1 MEEELKN
8 LVKNMPIF
16 PGVYRMLNAK
26 EEIIYIGKAKNLKKR
41 VRSYFSKNQDS
52 PRTKIMVGNINNIE
66 FTVTN
71 TEAEALILENNLIKK
86 FMPRYNVIFRDDKSY
101 PYLAITSDKYPRIKF
116 HRGLK
121 KKGTQYFGPFPNSN
135 AARESIQLLQK
146 VFMLRTC
153 QNSIFN
159 NRTRPCLEHQIKRC
173 TAPCVDLISESDYI
187 SDTNQAALFLN
198 GKDNEVIKNLSNKMN
213 EYSEEHNFERAAIFR
228 DRIQS
233 LRQIRLKQ
241 FVSDFSENDA
251 DIIASSISLGF
262 ICVNVVMIRSGRH
275 LGDKSF
281 FPRNHDKSLTTNVIE
296 AFLTQYY
303 DKNIPPPVIVIEDNI
318 DRELIKKFFQFKKYQ
333 TVKIISRIVGDKRNW
348 LSMAKKNADIAVQQK
363 NTLQSNHA
371 DRLNAL
377 NKLLP
382 FSKDIGRIECFDISH
397 TMGEN
402 TVGSCVVYDKL
413 AMQTKDYRRYNIN
426 NVTPGDDYAAM
437 REVLSRRYNRM
448 KNEDALRPDLILVDG
463 GKGQFS
469 IAEEIMKEIGM
480 DNIFLV
486 GVSKGAN
493 RKAGKEKLIMSN
505 NKVLSNIDETN
516 LGFHLI
522 QQVRD
527 EAHRFAITGHR
538 ARRAKTRL
546 SSSIE
551 DIEGIGSKKRKN
563 LLAYFGGIEGIK
575 NATVEELITVEGIN
589 NQLAEKI
596 YNYFN

>member
-1 MEEELKN
+1 
-8 LVKNMPIF
+8 
-16 PGVYRMLNAK
+16 
-26 EEIIYIGKAKNLKKR
+26 
-41 VRSYFSKNQDS
+41 
-52 PRTKIMVGNINNIE
+52 
-66 FTVTN
+66 
-71 TEAEALILENNLIKK
+71 
-86 FMPRYNVIFRDDKSY
+86 
-101 PYLAITSDKYPRIKF
+101 
-116 HRGLK
+116 
-121 KKGTQYFGPFPNSN
+121 
-135 AARESIQLLQK
+135 
-146 VFMLRTC
+146 
-153 QNSIFN
+153 
-159 NRTRPCLEHQIKRC
+159 
-173 TAPCVDLISESDYI
+173 
-187 SDTNQAALFLN
+187 
-198 GKDNEVIKNLSNKMN
+198 
-213 EYSEEHNFERAAIFR
+213 
-228 DRIQS
+228 
-233 LRQIRLKQ
+233 
-241 FVSDFSENDA
+241 
-251 DIIASSISLGF
+251 
-262 ICVNVVMIRSGRH
+262 
-275 LGDKSF
+275 
-281 FPRNHDKSLTTNVIE
+281 
-296 AFLTQYY
+296 
-303 DKNIPPPVIVIEDNI
+303 
-318 DRELIKKFFQFKKYQ
+318 
-333 TVKIISRIVGDKRNW
+333 
-348 LSMAKKNADIAVQQK
+348 
-363 NTLQSNHA
+363 
-371 DRLNAL
+371 
-377 NKLLP
+377 
-382 FSKDIGRIECFDISH
+382 
-397 TMGEN
+397 MGEN